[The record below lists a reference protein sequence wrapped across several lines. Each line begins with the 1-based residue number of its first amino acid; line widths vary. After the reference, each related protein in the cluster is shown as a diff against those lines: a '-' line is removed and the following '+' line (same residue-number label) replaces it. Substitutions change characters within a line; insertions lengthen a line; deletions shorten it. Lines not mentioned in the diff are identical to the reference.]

1 MLVAQQKLNEN
12 IAEYIIYMY
21 HVEDVIRAFQFN
33 LDALIENYVKH
44 QLPDEAFIAQYREW
58 YADLIRQMKQE
69 QLEKNGH
76 LSIIKEYIVELTY
89 LHTMLI
95 DVLKDQKYIDL
106 FEQTRP
112 IITEFGNRSNMI
124 GHNPIEIA
132 FHSQYMKLLMKLHKE
147 DISPETETA
156 FDQMR
161 IFIAYLAK
169 KYHQMR
175 AEN

>member
-1 MLVAQQKLNEN
+1 
-12 IAEYIIYMY
+12 
-21 HVEDVIRAFQFN
+21 
-33 LDALIENYVKH
+33 
-44 QLPDEAFIAQYREW
+44 
-58 YADLIRQMKQE
+58 
-69 QLEKNGH
+69 
-76 LSIIKEYIVELTY
+76 
-89 LHTMLI
+89 
-95 DVLKDQKYIDL
+95 
-106 FEQTRP
+106 
-112 IITEFGNRSNMI
+112 MI